1 MDLGPSACEAIP
13 LSRMGSVSLQSAGIQ
28 KLSTKGLFGMSEWG
42 MEMNI
47 LFPFLF
53 LSR

>member
-28 KLSTKGLFGMSEWG
+28 KLSTGGVWYVRIENWNEYFVS
-42 MEMNI
+42 I
-47 LFPFLF
+47 PI
-53 LSR
+53 S

>member
-28 KLSTKGLFGMSEWG
+28 KLSTGGVWYVG
-42 MEMNI
+42 IGN
-47 LFPFLF
+47 
-53 LSR
+53 